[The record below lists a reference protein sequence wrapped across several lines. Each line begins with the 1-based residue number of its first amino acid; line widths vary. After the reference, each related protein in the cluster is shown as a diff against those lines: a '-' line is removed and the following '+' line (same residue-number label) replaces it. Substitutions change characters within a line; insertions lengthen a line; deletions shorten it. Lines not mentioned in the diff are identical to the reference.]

1 VDAHC
6 STRRIAFTGNPQQEG
21 DGQNMKPS
29 EFLKQAEE
37 LRQSEQSLY
46 WEGTFADYLE
56 IVTKN
61 PQVADLA
68 HARVYD
74 MIMAAGVDEPEGRP
88 KQYRFFRSEI
98 FGLDKTLQQIVEEY
112 FAPAADGWMCASA
125 S

>member
-1 VDAHC
+1 MRPYD
-6 STRRIAFTGNPQQEG
+6 
-21 DGQNMKPS
+21 
-29 EFLKQAEE
+29 FLKQAEE

-46 WEGTFADYLE
+46 WEGTFAEYLE

-98 FGLDKTLQQIVEEY
+98 FGLDKALQQIVDEY
-112 FAPAADGWMCASA
+112 FAPAAKRLDVRKRILMLVGPVG
-125 S
+125 